1 MQGCSPEGKEIS
13 TSKAEAKLKEFN
25 VLKVREQLI
34 PTQDHSRTG
43 KGMHRAGS
51 KDLLQIHPA
60 GVVRDAPSAARGALA
75 QSCMTWREGKE
86 ISG

>member
-1 MQGCSPEGKEIS
+1 MAQLPSMQGCSPEGKKIS

-34 PTQDHSRTG
+34 PTQDHSRAG
-43 KGMHRAGS
+43 KGMHKAGS

-60 GVVRDAPSAARGALA
+60 GVVWDGWRIPNALPG
-75 QSCMTWREGKE
+75 GK
-86 ISG
+86 